1 MTAQLSA
8 RFQRAITTR
17 QTIIFEH
24 GSLTVKFIPCNVDG
38 NRFLLLTSSGG
49 RIPATPCA
57 TIGAVAGVPSG
68 TEWHLRLA
76 DTVAYCEWPAPVEQG
91 KVVQP

>member
-8 RFQRAITTR
+8 RFQRAIATG

-24 GSLTVKFIPCNVDG
+24 GSLTIKFIPRNADG
-38 NRFLLLTSSGG
+38 NSLLLLTSSGG
-49 RIPATPCA
+49 RIPATPCT
-57 TIGAVAGVPSG
+57 TIGAAAGAPSG

-76 DTVAYCEWPAPVEQG
+76 DTVAYCEWPAPVEPG